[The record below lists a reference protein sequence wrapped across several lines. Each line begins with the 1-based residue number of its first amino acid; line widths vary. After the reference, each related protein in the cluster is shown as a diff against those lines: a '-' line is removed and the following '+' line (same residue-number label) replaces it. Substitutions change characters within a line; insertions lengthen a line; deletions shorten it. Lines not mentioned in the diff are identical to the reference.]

1 MLKGRLK
8 LPRVKFPRASTLMLV
23 PHSQQSIYSI
33 RIPFALIIMLIFL
46 IICTTILVVYSSSRY
61 LNMQENMTEL
71 EALRSVN
78 KQQDVQLELMEAEV
92 QMLQGKML
100 HLEYLEQDV
109 REMLD
114 SGVLAGQ
121 PATPGRVS
129 TQASRGGGRDF
140 ELSGRLNIANGGFF
154 AERESFR
161 ERQSKWEQRYNG
173 AKNTTGALLAK
184 VDAVGEEMA
193 VLKKDVANK
202 KEYLESRP
210 TGRPVAG
217 RISSGFGPRKAPFS
231 GYFEFHPGV
240 DIAANYGTPVAATAK
255 GVVVFAGYRSG
266 YGKTVLVRH
275 KFGFQTMYCHNS
287 SIKVKSG
294 QEVTRGQVIAR
305 VGSSGISTG
314 PHLHYEVHLN
324 GARVNPSRYL

>member
-8 LPRVKFPRASTLMLV
+8 LPRVKLPRASTLMFV

-33 RIPFALIIMLIFL
+33 RIPFTLIVMLFFL
-46 IICTTILVVYSSSRY
+46 IICITILAVYSSYRY
-61 LNMQENMTEL
+61 LTMHENMTEL

-78 KQQDVQLELMEAEV
+78 NQQDMQLQLMEAEV
-92 QMLQGKML
+92 RMLQGKML
-100 HLEYLEQDV
+100 NLEYLEQDV

-114 SGVLAGQ
+114 SGAFAGQ
-121 PATPGRVS
+121 PATAGGVS
-129 TQASRGGGRDF
+129 TQASRGGGRD
-140 ELSGRLNIANGGFF
+140 LGPLNISKGGFF
-154 AERESFR
+154 DERESFR
-161 ERQSKWEQRYNG
+161 ERQVKWDQRYNG
-173 AKNTTGALLAK
+173 AKSTTGALLAK
-184 VDAVGEEMA
+184 ADAVAEEMV
-193 VLKKDVANK
+193 VLKKDVVKK
-202 KEYLESRP
+202 KEYLEARP

-231 GYFEFHPGV
+231 GRFEFHPGV

-266 YGKTVLVRH
+266 YGKTVIIRH

-294 QEVTRGQVIAR
+294 QEVNRGQIIAG

-314 PHLHYEVHLN
+314 PHLHYEVYLN
-324 GARVNPSRYL
+324 GVQVNPSRYL